1 MKIID
6 KRLNALLRE
15 IDCNTLVDVGCDH
28 GKLSCQSLIDGKAKK
43 VIAVDISDK
52 SLQKCRDLAAKLKLE
67 NIDFRCSDG
76 LSAIKDNEADE
87 VVIAGMGGYEII
99 KILKRNLKGVNKYI
113 LCPHQD
119 VVALREFMKHD
130 YVIEKDYVLFND
142 DHFYSV
148 IVASLGNGNM
158 SKKEI
163 YFGKDN
169 LQNKDY
175 IEYLKAQKEK
185 YLKIMQN
192 DIPDTREKECK
203 DMLDMIEEELN
214 ERK

>member
-6 KRLNALLRE
+6 KRLNALLDE
-15 IDCNTLVDVGCDH
+15 VDCNTLVDVGCDH
-28 GKLSCQSLIDGKAKK
+28 GKLSCQSLLEGKAKK

-52 SLQKCRDLAAKLKLE
+52 SLQKCRDLARKLKLK
-67 NIDFRCSDG
+67 NIEFRCSDG

-99 KILKRNLKGVNKYI
+99 KILKRNLAGVEKYVF
-113 LCPHQD
+113 CPHQD
-119 VVALREFMKHD
+119 VVALRDYMKGN
-130 YVIEKDYVLFND
+130 YIIEKDYVLFND
-142 DHFYSV
+142 EHFYSV
-148 IVASLGNGNM
+148 IVARLGKSKM
-158 SKKEI
+158 STKEL

-175 IEYLKAQKEK
+175 VDYLKAQKEK

-192 DIPDTREKECK
+192 DIPAKREQECRE
-203 DMLDMIEEELN
+203 MLDMIEEELN
-214 ERK
+214 DR